1 VECPFSN
8 PVRVARGIGRDGPDE
23 PEDGFHHPTTR
34 PEGGAKSHLI
44 GFKISQWPLVSGP
57 DRHRWSYYPSLSF
70 RPGF

>member
-34 PEGGAKSHLI
+34 PEGGLN
-44 GFKISQWPLVSGP
+44 LT
-57 DRHRWSYYPSLSF
+57 
-70 RPGF
+70 